1 MRKRIN
7 TTIKETISVKNREWY
22 LLYLIYIT
30 KNMAFYGTPFVEIRN
45 KANMQY
51 KLD

>member
-1 MRKRIN
+1 
-7 TTIKETISVKNREWY
+7 
-22 LLYLIYIT
+22 
-30 KNMAFYGTPFVEIRN
+30 MAFYGTPFVEIRN